1 MSQKS
6 KSRASFFD
14 SIFTAGSKVLSP
26 SKYEPLRNGK
36 GASKIQE
43 EGRTTNDVAFDT
55 YTYKRMRGFLAICIV
70 ICLSCLVF
78 SLIIL
83 GATGVLLRVI
93 LNQIHYHHQHTAPVP
108 SSEAW
113 NPQNPE
119 SQVLSFAESGSQGC
133 GHTPS
138 EAVARGCIFDVM
150 TTSWQH
156 PDCFDAELNAETTAM
171 HSPWPFYWSSGP
183 PNERPTPEMLN
194 LIPLEELGF
203 YEGVFW
209 ATREYHVWHCTYTWR
224 QMHRAVEK
232 GRKLD
237 GFLLNY
243 EHTAHCGRL
252 IINASDHSG
261 IALDSVVTMASL
273 KYPLC

>member
-6 KSRASFFD
+6 KSRGSLFD
-14 SIFTAGSKVLSP
+14 SVFMAGPKVLSP
-26 SKYEPLRNGK
+26 PKYEPLRNGEEI
-36 GASKIQE
+36 SKNQE
-43 EGRTTNDVAFDT
+43 EWQVASDVTFNAH
-55 YTYKRMRGFLAICIV
+55 TYKRSRRFLIICIG
-70 ICLSCLVF
+70 ICISFLIF

-83 GATGVLLRVI
+83 GTAGVLLRVI
-93 LNQIHYHHQHTAPVP
+93 INQIHQQHAALVP
-108 SSEAW
+108 SNEPWNSE
-113 NPQNPE
+113 NPE
-119 SQVLSFAESGSQGC
+119 SQRLTWPESGSQGC

-138 EAVARGCIFDVM
+138 EAVVRGCIFDIM

-156 PDCFDAELNAETTAM
+156 PDCYDAELNAEIMAM
-171 HSPWPFYWSSGP
+171 HSPWTFYASSGP
-183 PNERPTPEMLN
+183 PGQRPTPEMLS

-203 YEGVFW
+203 YEGTFW
-209 ATREYHVWHCTYTWR
+209 ATREYHVWHCTYAWR

-232 GRKLD
+232 GKKLD
-237 GFLLNY
+237 VFLLNY

-261 IALDSVVTMASL
+261 MAMDSAATEATV